1 MRRKE
6 AFWFLVMAGPAML
19 GFLLLAFGPML
30 SSLYLSFTRY
40 DVVSP
45 PVWVGVDNYVYLNTR
60 DPSFWP
66 SVKVTVIYALF
77 TIPVG
82 LVLSLAV
89 AMLLNTRV
97 RMRGSMR
104 TIYFLPSLLPAT
116 ASTIVWIYIFHPTYG
131 LLNTLLAKVGIDGP
145 PWTQSPVW
153 ALPTIIV
160 MSLWGFGGGMIIFLA
175 GLQGISRT
183 LYEAAA
189 LDGATRMQQFRHVT
203 LPMISPILFFNLVM
217 GTIGALKVFDQAFTF
232 GTTAVAR
239 LGAPGRSTLFYVLNM
254 YQKSF
259 NYFHMGLGSA
269 MAWMLFLVILVL
281 TAANFWAGRKWV
293 HTE

>member
-6 AFWFLVMAGPAML
+6 IFWFWVMAGPATA
-19 GFLLLAFGPML
+19 GFLFLTLGPML
-30 SSLYLSFTRY
+30 YSFYLSFTKY
-40 DVVSP
+40 DVVNP
-45 PVWVGVDNYVYLNTR
+45 PVFVGLGNYEYLLTR

-66 SVKVTVIYALF
+66 SVKVTLIFALF
-77 TIPVG
+77 SIPLS
-82 LVLSLAV
+82 LVLSLAT
-89 AMLLNTRV
+89 AMLLNTQV
-97 RMRGSMR
+97 RFRGALR

-116 ASTIVWIYIFHPTYG
+116 ASSIIWIFIFHPAYG
-131 LLNTLLAKVGIDGP
+131 LLNQMLEKVGITGP
-145 PWTQSPVW
+145 PWTQSSTW
-153 ALPTIIV
+153 ALPTIVI

-175 GLQGISRT
+175 GLQGIPRS
-183 LYEAAA
+183 LYEAAS
-189 LDGATRMQQFRHVT
+189 LDGATRWQQFRHVT
-203 LPMISPILFFNLVM
+203 LTQISPILFFNLVM
-217 GTIGALKVFDQAFTF
+217 GIIGSLKVFDQAFTF

-269 MAWMLFLVILVL
+269 MAWMLFLAILILTVINFI
-281 TAANFWAGRKWV
+281 AARKWV